1 MLESL
6 TTGAIVQG
14 GATGVLAI
22 VTVVLIR
29 MALNLYKKIDSG
41 DLVPKATLDILR
53 EQYESRL
60 RDARE
65 DTRSWRTAAETSAK
79 QVDALME
86 YAETTDAFI
95 RSLRSQT
102 REPT

>member
-1 MLESL
+1 MLEGL
-6 TTGAIVQG
+6 TAGVLVQG
-14 GATGVLAI
+14 GATGLLAI
-22 VTVVLIR
+22 VTFGLIR
-29 MALNLYKKIDSG
+29 MALGLYKKIDTG

-65 DTRSWRTAAETSAK
+65 DARSWRTAAETSAK
-79 QVDALME
+79 QVDTLME

-95 RSLRSQT
+95 RSLRSST
-102 REPT
+102 RETT